1 MYAIED
7 AAREGDRSAIGEL
20 IELLDSDD
28 QAVRLMA
35 IDALQRLTG
44 QTYGFRHYDS
54 MMQRR
59 ESIAR
64 WVQAYESGSIQPMTS
79 GPPIAPAAPA
89 PPSPASDAPADPN
102 V

>member
-7 AAREGDRSAIGEL
+7 AAREGDQSAIGEL

-28 QAVRLMA
+28 PAVRLMA
-35 IDALQRLTG
+35 INALERLTG

-79 GPPIAPAAPA
+79 ASPAGTPAADPA
-89 PPSPASDAPADPN
+89 PPTPADPN